1 MSMFKCRPT
10 FEGIEGRGLYT
21 YVGLIY
27 VAVIALNFVVASRIR
42 GCDPP
47 DGSDDVH
54 PLEQQ
59 QLASW
64 AAAVLNL
71 LTLLL
76 SALYYGEIRKN
87 FPMFAWVT
95 KIVFIACGALGFLF
109 TATTYGYSLGNFAS
123 SCSTIE
129 NPNELRVESVWAVY
143 LNLGA
148 LGLAHMGK
156 KSEYM
161 PVESAFDQSPS
172 MDTGI
177 DMRGSNKGSKISY
190 SSNPDLRF

>member
-1 MSMFKCRPT
+1 MFKCRPT

-21 YVGLIY
+21 YVGIIY
-27 VAVIALNFVVASRIR
+27 IAVIALNFVVASRIK

-47 DGSDDVH
+47 DGSDAAH

-59 QLASW
+59 QLGSW
-64 AAAVLNL
+64 AAAILNL

-76 SALYYGEIRKN
+76 SALYYGEVRER
-87 FPMFAWVT
+87 FPMFGYLN

-129 NPNELRVESVWAVY
+129 NPEELRVESVWAVY
-143 LNLGA
+143 LNLAA

-161 PVESAFDQSPS
+161 PVESAFDEDVKPAVGQK
-172 MDTGI
+172 I
-177 DMRGSNKGSKISY
+177 DISDGKPKSNY
-190 SSNPDLRF
+190 AMNPDLRF

>member
-10 FEGIEGRGLYT
+10 FSGIEGRGLYT

-27 VAVIALNFVVASRIR
+27 VAVIALNFVVATRIK

-47 DGSDDVH
+47 DGSDAVH

-64 AAAVLNL
+64 AAAIFNL

-87 FPMFAWVT
+87 YPMFGYIT
-95 KIVFIACGALGFLF
+95 KIVFIASGALGFLF
-109 TATTYGYSLGNFAS
+109 TSTTYGYSLGNFAS
-123 SCSTIE
+123 SCATIE

-161 PVESAFDQSPS
+161 PVEEAFDDVPQQSS
-172 MDTGI
+172 SVQIADT
-177 DMRGSNKGSKISY
+177 RKIRY
-190 SSNPDLRF
+190 SGNPDLRF